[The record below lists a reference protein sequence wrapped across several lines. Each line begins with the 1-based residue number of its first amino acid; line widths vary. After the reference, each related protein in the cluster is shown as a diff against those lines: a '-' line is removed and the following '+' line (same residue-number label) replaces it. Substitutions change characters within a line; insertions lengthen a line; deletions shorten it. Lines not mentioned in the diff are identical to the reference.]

1 MLVHHDQSRGSR
13 RGGVDGEETRRMA
26 RLFGPGPMN
35 SDISELN
42 RILSKETS
50 INLIKDVL
58 PVLKKIEIKYEIGG
72 K

>member
-1 MLVHHDQSRGSR
+1 MAVDQSRGSR